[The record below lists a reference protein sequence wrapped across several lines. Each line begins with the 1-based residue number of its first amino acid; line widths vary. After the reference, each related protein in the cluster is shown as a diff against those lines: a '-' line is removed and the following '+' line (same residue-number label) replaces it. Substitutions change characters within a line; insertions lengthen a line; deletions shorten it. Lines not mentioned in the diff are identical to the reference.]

1 MTEQE
6 ERYVHFVSCISA
18 LNNAWRLICSIK
30 EQQGLSNSLIG
41 AAFRYALIEYSKPYT
56 ESRGTVK
63 KKWRLDTTHVPQDM
77 QDLHKR
83 ITDARDQ
90 VHAHSDL
97 TVMDAKILMNEIRD
111 MPPLISQNI
120 ISGLEELKNID
131 AIQRLIEATLE
142 NMYEE
147 EKRLVP
153 QLPCNLIK
161 NQH

>member
-1 MTEQE
+1 
-6 ERYVHFVSCISA
+6 
-18 LNNAWRLICSIK
+18 
-30 EQQGLSNSLIG
+30 
-41 AAFRYALIEYSKPYT
+41 
-56 ESRGTVK
+56 
-63 KKWRLDTTHVPQDM
+63 M

-153 QLPCNLIK
+153 QLPCNLF
-161 NQH
+161 